1 VIPNPLRWP
10 LADQSPWISP
20 TSVGFKGARRILAVG
35 RLERVKGYEKLIE
48 AFASVAKRCADWELV
63 ILGDGSLRGELLS
76 AIRALDLSRRVFLP
90 GQVGNLRD
98 WYGSAE
104 FLVMTSQ
111 HEGFPNVLLEAM
123 ACGVPVVAFDCDSG
137 PRNIIRDGIDGL
149 LVADQDVLALIAAMA
164 RLIDDADF
172 RRQLGRRCEDVR
184 ERFGEARVAGLWR
197 RLLLELV
204 DGKAA

>member
-1 VIPNPLRWP
+1 
-10 LADQSPWISP
+10 
-20 TSVGFKGARRILAVG
+20 
-35 RLERVKGYEKLIE
+35 
-48 AFASVAKRCADWELV
+48 
-63 ILGDGSLRGELLS
+63 
-76 AIRALDLSRRVFLP
+76 
-90 GQVGNLRD
+90 
-98 WYGSAE
+98 
-104 FLVMTSQ
+104 MTSQ